1 MAFSGI
7 ISANVYNIGDYTPND
22 GECFLVDTNIWYWM
36 TYSKGI
42 PSNRQYLNAYNSF
55 ISLSLANNAKLF
67 HSGLSLAELSHI
79 IEGTERK
86 IHEGVIKAKIKTKE
100 FRHNY
105 SKERLAAMKEVEAS
119 WLQVKSL
126 AEQVELSI
134 CDVTTDNCL
143 ENMTANT
150 LDGYDL
156 MIYECMKNYE
166 IKNII
171 TDDGDYTS
179 VDGINVFTLNA
190 NVLSAARNQKK
201 IMN

>member
-7 ISANVYNIGDYTPND
+7 ITANVYNIGNYIPND

-55 ISLSLANNAKLF
+55 ISLSLANNANLF

-100 FRHNY
+100 FRYNY
-105 SKERLAAMKEVEAS
+105 AKERFAAMKEVETS

-126 AEQVELSI
+126 AQQVELRI

-143 ENMTANT
+143 TNMTSNT

-156 MIYECMKNYE
+156 MIYECMKNHE

-190 NVLSAARNQKK
+190 NVLSEARNQKK
-201 IMN
+201 LMN